1 MKNDARSATQRSSST
16 ETQRIVA
23 KEVTERTGF
32 EPAVGGEAYTGLA
45 NRRFRP
51 LSHLSKVGRQNVLG
65 AVQGLA
71 KNTADWLSI
80 D

>member
-1 MKNDARSATQRSSST
+1 
-16 ETQRIVA
+16 
-23 KEVTERTGF
+23 
-32 EPAVGGEAYTGLA
+32 
-45 NRRFRP
+45 
-51 LSHLSKVGRQNVLG
+51 VGRQNVLG